1 MQTNEHNAER
11 QNYARAETVPEQYAN
26 SNEISADAP
35 AVTAEQANSGGAPP
49 PRPTRWIPQRKAEIV
64 AAIRGGHMSFDEA
77 RERYTLSIE
86 EYLSWQVGLE
96 LSGLPGLRVNRVQQN
111 RRRRVRST
119 GR

>member
-1 MQTNEHNAER
+1 MQTNEHNAGR
-11 QNYARAETVPEQYAN
+11 QNYERDEADPDQYAN
-26 SNEISADAP
+26 SNEISAARP
-35 AVTAEQANSGGAPP
+35 AATAEQARSGGAPP
-49 PRPTRWIPQRKAEIV
+49 SRPTRWIPQRKAEIV
-64 AAIRGGHMSFDEA
+64 AAIRGGHMSFEEA
-77 RERYTLSIE
+77 RERYALSIE

>member
-1 MQTNEHNAER
+1 MPTNEHNAER
-11 QNYARAETVPEQYAN
+11 QNYARDEADPEQYAN
-26 SNEISADAP
+26 SNEVP
-35 AVTAEQANSGGAPP
+35 AVTTEQAKTGGAPP
-49 PRPTRWIPQRKAEIV
+49 SRPTRWIPQRKAEIV

-77 RERYTLSIE
+77 RERYALSLD

>member
-11 QNYARAETVPEQYAN
+11 QNYVQDDAEPEQYAN
-26 SNEISADAP
+26 SNEMPAARP
-35 AVTAEQANSGGAPP
+35 AVAAEQANSGRAVP

-64 AAIRGGHMSFDEA
+64 AAIRGGHMSFEEA
-77 RERYTLSIE
+77 RERYALSIE